1 MDYEKLK
8 EYGQSIK
15 LTDEAKAEI
24 TANCKAVQSEKRGG
38 IMLTAAAKRTAAV
51 LAAAAVIIAG
61 IACVKYLKQPA
72 PKIDNTEKTSTV
84 INSAENSTAPS
95 PTETQQ
101 KTNASTS
108 TEESTKFTKQNNLSL
123 SEDIGGTDI
132 TTRKYRVRYYSVPYQ
147 FALLVGLDTFWEWD
161 EQFDSEVYAGNDQ
174 MVIKEFVQYFNISRE
189 DFDRANLEFAK
200 VVISGFGGQPIM
212 NPQDY
217 TNQEIH
223 EIYNADIIYTFDDE
237 IINEYYLSKGYL
249 FDIQTDYENAVANG
263 TYETRT
269 TDWVDI
275 EQMEA
280 EINAKYGV
288 PEVTETTTAKPE
300 ETETPE

>member
-72 PKIDNTEKTSTV
+72 PKIDNAETLSTV
-84 INSAENSTAPS
+84 GSSAENSTAPS
-95 PTETQQ
+95 
-101 KTNASTS
+101 S
-108 TEESTKFTKQNNLSL
+108 TEIITQTEQVETTEN
-123 SEDIGGTDI
+123 DIGGGFI
-132 TTRKYRVRYYSVPYQ
+132 GLRKYRVRYYDIPYP
-147 FALLVGLDTFWEWD
+147 FVSLIGKEAYLEWR
-161 EQFDSEVYAGNDQ
+161 EVQPDPDVSNVMM
-174 MVIKEFVQYFNISRE
+174 MVNFVRDFNISRE
-189 DFDRANLEFAK
+189 DFDRANNESAWRIKNLLDG
-200 VVISGFGGQPIM
+200 VPVM

-217 TNQEIH
+217 ANQEDD
-223 EIYNADIIYTFDDE
+223 EVYNADIVYTFDNE
-237 IINEYYLSKGYL
+237 LINEYYL
-249 FDIQTDYENAVANG
+249 TPDYPFLYMQEYEEAVENG

-269 TDWVDI
+269 TDFVEVPA
-275 EQMEA
+275 EQPMP
-280 EINAKYGV
+280 EIPN
-288 PEVTETTTAKPE
+288 
-300 ETETPE
+300 